1 MATLVG
7 PISVLA
13 AHFNRIYGHVITT
26 LHLLRFPRHHS
37 LEHFPHDCT
46 YFQSVRT
53 ILESREPD
61 RRTRGDRRFAKGIH
75 RVGSCIEGAFST
87 QHLRPG
93 TDHGGCTA
101 GADGPFSG
109 TSRATR
115 SSTQSSPGRTS
126 LVWGVPTGKLLALE
140 GRGSAGGDSARCSGL
155 ASSYVCVAMET
166 APHVRGQQPSV
177 RHVRRIP
184 MGCWR
189 ISSVP
194 CVPTASFGAEQLC
207 SHTRFTSVVSGVC
220 CCSAPPVCARAVFVA
235 ALGQSQYGKA
245 APPIPARATRQWQ
258 VRASPHTKHPAAVE
272 QTLSEMRQG
281 PDKSLTILTRPP
293 FDARTEKPTLP

>member
-1 MATLVG
+1 MATLVS

-13 AHFNRIYGHVITT
+13 AHFNRIYGHVIITI
-26 LHLLRFPRHHS
+26 HLLRFPNCPS

-46 YFQSVRT
+46 YFQSVQT

-75 RVGSCIEGAFST
+75 RVGSYIEGAFST
-87 QHLRPG
+87 QHLRPDP
-93 TDHGGCTA
+93 DHRGCAA
-101 GADGPFSG
+101 GADGPFSD
-109 TSRATR
+109 TSRATH
-115 SSTQSSPGRTS
+115 SSTQSPPGKAS

-194 CVPTASFGAEQLC
+194 YVPTASFGTEQLC
-207 SHTRFTSVVSGVC
+207 SHIRFTSVASGVC
-220 CCSAPPVCARAVFVA
+220 CCSAPLVCARAVFVA
-235 ALGQSQYGKA
+235 ALGQFPYGKA
-245 APPIPARATRQWQ
+245 APPILACATQQWQ
-258 VRASPHTKHPAAVE
+258 VRASPHANS
-272 QTLSEMRQG
+272 TLLPWSGRFQ
-281 PDKSLTILTRPP
+281 RC
-293 FDARTEKPTLP
+293 ARGRISY

>member
-1 MATLVG
+1 M
-7 PISVLA
+7 
-13 AHFNRIYGHVITT
+13 
-26 LHLLRFPRHHS
+26 
-37 LEHFPHDCT
+37 
-46 YFQSVRT
+46 RT

-61 RRTRGDRRFAKGIH
+61 RCTRGDRRFAKGIH
-75 RVGSCIEGAFST
+75 RVGSCIDGAFST
-87 QHLRPG
+87 QHLRPDP
-93 TDHGGCTA
+93 DHRGCTA

-115 SSTQSSPGRTS
+115 SSTQSSPGRAS

-184 MGCWR
+184 TGCWR

-194 CVPTASFGAEQLC
+194 YVPTASFGAE
-207 SHTRFTSVVSGVC
+207 
-220 CCSAPPVCARAVFVA
+220 
-235 ALGQSQYGKA
+235 
-245 APPIPARATRQWQ
+245 
-258 VRASPHTKHPAAVE
+258 
-272 QTLSEMRQG
+272 
-281 PDKSLTILTRPP
+281 
-293 FDARTEKPTLP
+293 